1 MEDTERR
8 HESARVPEDSI
19 LSTLYTNSW
28 NCQKITAEQPPS
40 SLEQPLLDQMVQTF
54 PSQYEHASPPLP
66 AQLGSY
72 RKVFGPRQ
80 HSSYQPLWTQST
92 IG

>member
-28 NCQKITAEQPPS
+28 NCQKITAEK
-40 SLEQPLLDQMVQTF
+40 PLLDQMVQTF

-66 AQLGSY
+66 AQLGS
-72 RKVFGPRQ
+72 
-80 HSSYQPLWTQST
+80 
-92 IG
+92 